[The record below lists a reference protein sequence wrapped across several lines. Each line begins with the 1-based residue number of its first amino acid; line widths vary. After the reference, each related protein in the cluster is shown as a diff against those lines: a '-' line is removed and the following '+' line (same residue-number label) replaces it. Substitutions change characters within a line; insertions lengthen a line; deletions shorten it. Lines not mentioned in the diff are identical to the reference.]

1 MCTLFQFEKTGLV
14 VLSVFLSDLIAY
26 MVAIL
31 LLLSCCLPAAPLHD
45 DAKHTFAN
53 WKSSGH
59 SSCPDLE
66 QALPAPPSVAPGGSN
81 VQLSKLDSPEA
92 ASIKPGLSCFLPVH
106 NSCGNMNRGVLAVI
120 YIYIVPF
127 QGFSS

>member
-1 MCTLFQFEKTGLV
+1 MFQFGKTGLV
-14 VLSVFLSDLIAY
+14 VLSVVFDVFLGFLICSLAY

-92 ASIKPGLSCFLPVH
+92 ATPHRRVSDTHWLSLLTLPH
-106 NSCGNMNRGVLAVI
+106 S
-120 YIYIVPF
+120 
-127 QGFSS
+127 